1 MPWIP
6 LYRSSIR
13 VVDGNVL
20 QQQRQSLDGNAFSS
34 SSSDSYSTAT
44 LSSSSDSRLAL

>member
-1 MPWIP
+1 MPWVP
-6 LYRSSIR
+6 LYRSSIG
-13 VVDGNVL
+13 VVDGNAL
-20 QQQRQSLDGNAFSS
+20 QQKRRSFDGNAF